1 MSDISPLQ
9 NPPPRGLR
17 AAGIAIGAAA
27 LVIVLVGSVL
37 RMHDGYGAQQW
48 STAQA
53 TPTVRLISPRST
65 AANATLVQPG
75 TIEAWTEAKIFARVP
90 GYIHAWYT
98 DIGDRVVTGATLGRI
113 DTPELDQQII
123 QARAALVRARAE
135 AMLARTTSARW
146 QDLLRSTA
154 VSRQEA
160 DEKAADSATR
170 AAGVDEAR
178 ASLGRLLAL
187 KAYSTVSAPF
197 AGVITLRNAD
207 IGDLVGP
214 GATTQQP
221 MFALADDR
229 SLRVYVDVPQR
240 YAPQMT
246 KGLVADLSVPA
257 WPGRVFAARVI
268 GQSGG
273 VDTKTG
279 ALRVELLADNAD
291 RRLKP
296 GGFAQVSFRLPVPAG
311 EVTIPASALIL
322 RGGTRVAT
330 VDRAGRVRML
340 AVTIGRDMGSMVEI
354 TAGLSAATRIIDSPP
369 DSLQDGDTVR
379 VAAHG

>member
-1 MSDISPLQ
+1 MPDTSLET
-9 NPPPRGLR
+9 PPVPKGLGR
-17 AAGIAIGAAA
+17 LGLVVGAVAVVVVAAGIA
-27 LVIVLVGSVL
+27 V
-37 RMHDGYGAQQW
+37 RMHDE
-48 STAQA
+48 STARSVTSA
-53 TPTVRLISPRST
+53 TAVPTVQVVR
-65 AANATLVQPG
+65 AAAAAGSQPLVLPG
-75 TIEAWTEAKIFARVP
+75 TLQAWNAAHIFARVP
-90 GYIHAWYT
+90 GYVHGWT
-98 DIGDRVVTGATLGRI
+98 HDIGAEVAAGAPLATI
-113 DTPELDQQII
+113 DTPDLDQQII
-123 QARAALVRARAE
+123 EAEAALRRTRTEAE
-135 AMLARTTSARW
+135 LARTTARRW
-146 QDLLRSTA
+146 QDLLASTA